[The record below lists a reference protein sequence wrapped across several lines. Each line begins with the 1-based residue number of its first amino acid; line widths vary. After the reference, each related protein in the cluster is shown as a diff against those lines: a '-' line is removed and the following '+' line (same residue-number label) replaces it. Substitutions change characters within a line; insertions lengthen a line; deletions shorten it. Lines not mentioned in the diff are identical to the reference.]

1 MIDFQKKILNSDK
14 FRTPALTF
22 LKTGAYCQY
31 PIGTT
36 EYFSYWDEQKDRCIN
51 GYTAE
56 DGDYITGY
64 NYFYI
69 NFCPMQRIVNTVTK
83 LPNGETKVKRDSVV
97 TFPDF
102 YDYDYFYFQAV
113 QEAEDK
119 GKHICL
125 LKSRRKGYE
134 QPYSEPVLTPTGFV
148 EMGSLKVGDLV
159 MNPCGDPC
167 KVIEIIEQGEQE
179 VWEIELQDGRKVRCG
194 KNHLWSTLNST
205 RGKLHIKTTEEYS
218 KLKLQQGS
226 PGKYCYP
233 YKLPSINPLHFNQT
247 VPLVDPYVM
256 GVLLGDGYI
265 CGTQIRFST
274 DDQQIVDILTEK
286 LPNYSIKKVDD
297 RFAYVI
303 LSHDKT
309 KHQLGRYLKQYGVRV
324 KAENKFIPDDYKY
337 ADVNTR
343 LELLQGLM
351 DTDGSSSS
359 TGSCN
364 FVSTSERLIDDL
376 IFICRSLG
384 IRCRKSKMIPGR
396 TDVDFG
402 NGYKSDTLPH
412 WEVCITTEE
421 PIFKLERKL
430 QNLRHREYKYNSIGI
445 KAVRNLGYKEKQRC
459 IRVDHDNQLYITR
472 DFVVT
477 HNSYKGGAMACR
489 NYYLIPNSKT
499 YIYASNKQYL
509 TEDGILTKAWD
520 YMDFI
525 DKNTAWGKKRSVNS
539 TMRKRA
545 GFWTKDEFGNEVEM
559 GYKSEII
566 GVTLKDNPD
575 VVRGKRAKLI
585 LFEEGGSFSELGAAW
600 QIARPSVEQDGIAF
614 GTMIVWGTGG
624 DEGCI
629 TEDNLVYT
637 SDGRQLSIKDITK
650 KDKLV
655 GYDNNNKI
663 VTEEPINFI
672 NIPSKKE
679 CIKLTTNSGR
689 TIECSIDH
697 PILSSNEKDYNDC
710 LKFDW
715 HQAQELVIGNYV
727 AIAKS
732 IPYFG
737 QDSINNARAIGIFI
751 GDGSYMNNSSVRLT
765 SCDVEIQQFI
775 ENLYPCVTTGSYTTK
790 DGRILKELRVR
801 KAKYDINKL
810 GISGQTKT
818 NKRLPEIINTCD
830 KSSIT
835 ELLGGLYDTDGCVST
850 TYYKKRNKYSTI
862 INLTQSSEELLKQ
875 VLYLLQKLGI
885 RGYIY
890 KVNKKPSRNSVCEN
904 QNSVY
909 YSLDIHDRDS
919 IINFHKNIKF
929 LVKYKQ
935 KRLEQAAKYYE
946 NQKSLQKD
954 RGFYYEKIVNIENVG
969 VKTIYNIT
977 AGNTHTYLVN
987 GIITH
992 NSAFETMKDM
1002 FYNPDGYN
1010 CLGFENIWDS
1020 TPTDKLCGFFVPQYT
1035 NLDTRDDDGNRIYMD
1050 DDGNT
1055 ITKPSLEFILDE
1067 RRKVIST
1074 ATNTTAI
1081 DRYVAERPIT
1091 PQEAMLEFNGN
1102 IFPKKELQEQLGLIR
1117 TNTQLQNH
1125 KQVGDL
1131 IFDESGSIKW
1141 IPKKHGDVTK
1151 YPLGKDDDPTGS
1163 IVIWEHPAKDA
1174 TVGLYIIGVDP
1185 YDHDQSGTNS
1195 LGSSIV
1201 YKRFQ
1206 NFEEYYDI
1214 IVAEYTGRPATAEE
1228 YYENLRKLAL
1238 YYNARIMYENERKGL
1253 FPYFTAKHCD
1263 YLLADQPDIIN
1274 DIVSN
1279 SKVQRR
1285 KGCHMN
1291 KQIKQ
1296 WGEGMIKEWLNE
1308 EYAPGKK
1315 NLTRILSEPLLE
1327 ELISYNDTG
1336 NFDRVMAL
1344 MQVMIYREQLYNVVV
1359 KKKEKENKQ
1368 KMLFDGPIFAQS
1380 WFNDDT
1386 PRVFSNDDNVYTF

>member
-1 MIDFQKKILNSDK
+1 MIDFNKKIKNSDK
-14 FRTPALTF
+14 FRQPALEF
-22 LKTGAYCQY
+22 IKTGKYCQY
-31 PIGTT
+31 PAGCT
-36 EYFSYWDEQKDRCIN
+36 EYYTYWDEQKDRCIN

-247 VPLVDPYVM
+247 APLVDPYVM

-600 QIARPSVEQDGIAF
+600 QIARPSVEQDGVAF

-624 DEGCI
+624 DKG
-629 TEDNLVYT
+629 
-637 SDGRQLSIKDITK
+637 
-650 KDKLV
+650 
-655 GYDNNNKI
+655 
-663 VTEEPINFI
+663 
-672 NIPSKKE
+672 
-679 CIKLTTNSGR
+679 
-689 TIECSIDH
+689 
-697 PILSSNEKDYNDC
+697 
-710 LKFDW
+710 
-715 HQAQELVIGNYV
+715 
-727 AIAKS
+727 
-732 IPYFG
+732 
-737 QDSINNARAIGIFI
+737 
-751 GDGSYMNNSSVRLT
+751 
-765 SCDVEIQQFI
+765 
-775 ENLYPCVTTGSYTTK
+775 
-790 DGRILKELRVR
+790 
-801 KAKYDINKL
+801 
-810 GISGQTKT
+810 
-818 NKRLPEIINTCD
+818 
-830 KSSIT
+830 
-835 ELLGGLYDTDGCVST
+835 
-850 TYYKKRNKYSTI
+850 
-862 INLTQSSEELLKQ
+862 
-875 VLYLLQKLGI
+875 
-885 RGYIY
+885 
-890 KVNKKPSRNSVCEN
+890 
-904 QNSVY
+904 
-909 YSLDIHDRDS
+909 
-919 IINFHKNIKF
+919 
-929 LVKYKQ
+929 
-935 KRLEQAAKYYE
+935 
-946 NQKSLQKD
+946 
-954 RGFYYEKIVNIENVG
+954 
-969 VKTIYNIT
+969 
-977 AGNTHTYLVN
+977 
-987 GIITH
+987 
-992 NSAFETMKDM
+992 SAFETMKDM
-1002 FYNPDGYN
+1002 FYNPGGYN

-1035 NLDTRDDDGNRIYMD
+1035 NLDTRDDEGNRMYMD
-1050 DDGNT
+1050 NDGNT

-1074 ATNTTAI
+1074 ATNTTVI

-1131 IFDESGSIKW
+1131 IFDEAGNIKW

-1174 TVGLYIIGVDP
+1174 TAGLYIIGVDP

-1274 DIVSN
+1274 DIVGN

-1327 ELISYNDTG
+1327 ELISYNDKG